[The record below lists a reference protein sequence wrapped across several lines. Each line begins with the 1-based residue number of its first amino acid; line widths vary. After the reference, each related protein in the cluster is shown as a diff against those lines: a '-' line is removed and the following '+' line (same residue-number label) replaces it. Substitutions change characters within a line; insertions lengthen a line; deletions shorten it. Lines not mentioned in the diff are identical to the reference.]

1 MAKYLASENAVWV
14 TNKALQIH
22 GGYGYM
28 TDYPIERM
36 YRDARIIPLYE
47 GTSEIQKNVIVR
59 ELLR

>member
-1 MAKYLASENAVWV
+1 M
-14 TNKALQIH
+14 H

-47 GTSEIQKNVIVR
+47 GTSEIQKNVIAR

>member
-47 GTSEIQKNVIVR
+47 GTSEIQKNVIAR